1 MRSPRLAAHAL
12 LVTLSLGGC
21 SFVRDFMAGPLDDRL
36 AEEAVAHWATPGS
49 PFMDGAL
56 GQDAVETV
64 TETGERAWEVTVA
77 GGVQALEVAKAEVFA
92 VFPGDDFS
100 TWITTRARELGFRS
114 FMPQDVR
121 SLVTS
126 GRISAVGA
134 LEVKFGPA
142 DGGGRST
149 VERVAYFTVD
159 GGKKAWAIQP
169 ETRTAL
175 VLRDALNLV
184 YSDMILTD
192 DRVMDCLGA
201 VGSGTAKRSRALGCI
216 GKALALEYRQ
226 GSS

>member
-1 MRSPRLAAHAL
+1 MRSPRLTVQAL

-21 SFVRDFMAGPLDDRL
+21 SFVRDFVAGPLDERL
-36 AEEAVAHWATPGS
+36 AKEAVAHWATPGS

-64 TETGERAWEVTVA
+64 AETGEWAWEVTVA
-77 GGVQALEVAKAEVFA
+77 GGVQALEVAKAEVFP

-114 FMPQDVR
+114 FIPPDVR
-121 SLVTS
+121 SMVTE
-126 GRISAVGA
+126 GRISAVGD

-149 VERVAYFTVD
+149 VERVAYLTVD
-159 GGKKAWAIQP
+159 GGKKTWAIQA
-169 ETRTAL
+169 ESRTAM
-175 VLRDALNLV
+175 VLRDALNVV

-201 VGSGTAKRSRALGCI
+201 VGPGTARRSRALGCI
-216 GKALALEYRQ
+216 AEALALEFRQ